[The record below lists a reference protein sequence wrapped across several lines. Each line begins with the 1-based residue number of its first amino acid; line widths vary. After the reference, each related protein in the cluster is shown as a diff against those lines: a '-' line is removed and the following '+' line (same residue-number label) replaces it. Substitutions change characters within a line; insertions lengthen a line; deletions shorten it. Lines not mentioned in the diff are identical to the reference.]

1 MWILYTKIRYLFLH
15 STDKYSLPSLVLYLE
30 LGEFFSYCQITDI
43 FGVVAKVAGSLTEV
57 FNIKIKWRQLPGEL
71 PNI

>member
-1 MWILYTKIRYLFLH
+1 MPYLFSY
-15 STDKYSLPSLVLYLE
+15 STDKYSFLYLVLYLE
-30 LGEFFSYCQITDI
+30 PRKFFADCHIIDI

-57 FNIKIKWRQLPGEL
+57 FNTKIKWRQLPGQL